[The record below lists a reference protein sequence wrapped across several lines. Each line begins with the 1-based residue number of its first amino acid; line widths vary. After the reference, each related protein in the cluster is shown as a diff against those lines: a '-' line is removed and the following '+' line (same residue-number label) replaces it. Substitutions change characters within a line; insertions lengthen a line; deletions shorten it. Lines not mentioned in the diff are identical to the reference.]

1 MRRSGGTDGGMEAS
15 RETIV
20 VLDFGAQY
28 SQLIARRVR
37 ELNVYSELVPFDA
50 PIERMRGARGL
61 ILSGG
66 PESVDVAGAPRLDEA
81 VYRLGLPILGICYG
95 MQLMAHQ
102 LGGRVVRAPRREFG
116 PAELRVLSAGG

>member
-1 MRRSGGTDGGMEAS
+1 MSRTEEPGRQRPGT
-15 RETIV
+15 RETVI

-50 PIERMRGARGL
+50 PIDRLRGARGL

-66 PESVDVAGAPRLDEA
+66 PDSVD
-81 VYRLGLPILGICYG
+81 
-95 MQLMAHQ
+95 
-102 LGGRVVRAPRREFG
+102 G
-116 PAELRVLSAGG
+116 PAARSGRLPARGADSGHLLRHAAHGPSARRQGGSRATA